1 MTEIKDRILRTTRE
15 KQLVTYKG
23 SPMILL
29 DDFSAENL
37 SAIKTNKQTNKLSFP
52 GLWAVGQA
60 HIGHGRIGI

>member
-1 MTEIKDRILRTTRE
+1 MTQIKDRILRTTRE

-37 SAIKTNKQTNKLSFP
+37 SAIKTNKQQKKKPDT
-52 GLWAVGQA
+52 
-60 HIGHGRIGI
+60 